1 MLICIQFSIHTS
13 LYKLNFEL
21 KEGFIFLSTYF
32 PIPFGINKVDHFP
45 MWYMLM
51 FLLSPLTNSAFQ
63 VLGKKKLALF
73 NLGRGSGESQRS
85 NYEYYKYNTFSTYLI
100 IYIHSFL
107 AYV

>member
-51 FLLSPLTNSAFQ
+51 FLSVITINEQLARFKFW
-63 VLGKKKLALF
+63 GKK
-73 NLGRGSGESQRS
+73 SWH
-85 NYEYYKYNTFSTYLI
+85 FST
-100 IYIHSFL
+100 
-107 AYV
+107 